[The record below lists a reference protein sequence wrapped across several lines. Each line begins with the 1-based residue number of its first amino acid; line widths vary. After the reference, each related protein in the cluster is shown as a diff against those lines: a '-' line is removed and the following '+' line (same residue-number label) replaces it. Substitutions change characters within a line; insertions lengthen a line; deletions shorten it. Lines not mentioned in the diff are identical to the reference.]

1 MTVPPMRTTTVS
13 TSHRS
18 SSEDPALPLTYRDAV
33 LGLTVVVSTRADGDM
48 HPEHVPLEV
57 LNERR
62 QRVMPGKWTQLDQ
75 RHGID
80 VVVVTDA
87 GDRDGEVGDVAVT
100 ECRDAVLAVWTG
112 DCAPIVAVD
121 ATGSRLVA
129 AHAGWRGVAGG
140 VIDAAVDALANDVAT
155 VVIGPTIGPCCY
167 EFSEEDLAAVA
178 DGARVDAAVIAGQT
192 RSGSPA
198 LDMRAAVSAAL
209 LGRGIASSS
218 IVHLGGCT
226 GCDIEMY
233 SHRVR
238 RDTERFATAARL
250 DAMVPG

>member
-1 MTVPPMRTTTVS
+1 
-13 TSHRS
+13 
-18 SSEDPALPLTYRDAV
+18 
-33 LGLTVVVSTRADGDM
+33 
-48 HPEHVPLEV
+48 
-57 LNERR
+57 
-62 QRVMPGKWTQLDQ
+62 
-75 RHGID
+75 
-80 VVVVTDA
+80 VVTGA
-87 GDRDGEVGDVAVT
+87 GGRDGEVGDVAVT

-121 ATGSRLVA
+121 ASGSRLVA

-155 VVIGPTIGPCCY
+155 VVVGPTIGPCCY

-178 DGARVDAAVIAGQT
+178 DGVRVDAAAIAGQT

-209 LGRGIASSS
+209 RGRGVASSA

-238 RDTERFATAARL
+238 RDPERFVTAARL
-250 DAMVPG
+250 HAMVPG

>member
-18 SSEDPALPLTYRDAV
+18 LSEDAALPLTYRDAV
-33 LGLTVVVSTRADGDM
+33 HGLTVAVSTRADGDM
-48 HPEHVPLEV
+48 HPERVSREV
-57 LNERR
+57 LNVRR
-62 QRVMPGKWTQLDQ
+62 QRVMSGEWTQLDQ

-80 VVVVTDA
+80 VVAVA
-87 GDRDGEVGDVAVT
+87 GVGYRDGEVGDVAVT
-100 ECRDAVLAVWTG
+100 ECRDAVLAVWTA

-121 ATGSRLVA
+121 TTGSRLVA
-129 AHAGWRGVAGG
+129 AHAGWRGIAGG
-140 VIDAAVDALANDVAT
+140 VIDTAVDALANDVAT
-155 VVIGPTIGPCCY
+155 VVVGPTIGPCCY
-167 EFSEEDLAAVA
+167 EFSEEDLVAVA

-192 RSGSPA
+192 RSGSLA
-198 LDMRAAVSAAL
+198 LDMRTAVSAAL

-226 GCDIEMY
+226 GCDTEMY

-238 RDTERFATAARL
+238 RDPERFATAARL
-250 DAMVPG
+250 DAMMPG